1 MQCQYII
8 PLCWPFNFIFP
19 TDGYLRSEWGDNWHT
34 HTDHILFC
42 MAFSIFAASAA
53 GAATTAEAAA
63 DATVLLLKLLK
74 LVKLLYTICRV
85 PGFEPEIL

>member
-1 MQCQYII
+1 MDICGVSGGII
-8 PLCWPFNFIFP
+8 GTHTQIISYFVWPF
-19 TDGYLRSEWGDNWHT
+19 
-34 HTDHILFC
+34 LF
-42 MAFSIFAASAA
+42 FAASAA